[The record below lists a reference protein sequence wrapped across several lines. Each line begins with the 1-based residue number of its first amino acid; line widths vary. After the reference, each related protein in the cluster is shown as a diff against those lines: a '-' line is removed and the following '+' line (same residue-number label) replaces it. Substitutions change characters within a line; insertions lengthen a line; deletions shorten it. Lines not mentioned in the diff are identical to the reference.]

1 MNRLVYTLYVD
12 TRVRF
17 IGAYPIRMNY
27 LHPIK
32 YILYEFQT
40 GEGGKWRRTLQ
51 IFRQCNTDKVLL
63 YEQEISCFEEEQS

>member
-40 GEGGKWRRTLQ
+40 GEGGK
-51 IFRQCNTDKVLL
+51 
-63 YEQEISCFEEEQS
+63 